1 MTKKYVSPRVE
12 IHRVDLENVIAASP
26 TATPA
31 GSVMVEDFGDGA
43 EYNSDDI
50 LLF

>member
-12 IHRVDLENVIAASP
+12 IHRVDLENV
-26 TATPA
+26 
-31 GSVMVEDFGDGA
+31 SVLVEDFGDGA